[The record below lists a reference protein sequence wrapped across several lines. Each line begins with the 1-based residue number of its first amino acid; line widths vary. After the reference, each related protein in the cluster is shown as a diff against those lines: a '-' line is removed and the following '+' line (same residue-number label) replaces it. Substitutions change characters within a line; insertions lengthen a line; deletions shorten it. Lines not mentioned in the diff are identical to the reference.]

1 MGDTIWEICAYV
13 RKMTKVSL
21 TVDREN
27 IGLQIKV
34 TECMKSLFLLQK
46 LDRLQ

>member
-1 MGDTIWEICAYV
+1 
-13 RKMTKVSL
+13 MTKVSL